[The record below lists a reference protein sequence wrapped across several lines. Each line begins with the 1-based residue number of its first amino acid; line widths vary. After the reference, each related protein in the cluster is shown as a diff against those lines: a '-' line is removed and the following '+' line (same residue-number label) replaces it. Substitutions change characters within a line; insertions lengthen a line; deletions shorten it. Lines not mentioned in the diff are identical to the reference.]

1 MSKRIDFYFDFTS
14 PYGYFASTRINELA
28 AKYGHQVD
36 WHPYVGEEFKPS
48 NSGTGL
54 SQIPAKLKYQKRDII
69 RTAQFEQIP
78 YQEPSVTTLDARH
91 AARAVLWVESSLG
104 EAKGIEL
111 AQAIL
116 RAYHVEGKNISDTQT
131 IGALAQNIGLNSEEV
146 LAGISHASTREQF
159 RAEVDLAT
167 AKGVFGSP
175 FFILDGEPFWGFD
188 RMDQLE
194 AALKRKELGKETSEN
209 A

>member
-14 PYGYFASTRINELA
+14 PYGYFASTHINELA
-28 AKYGHQVD
+28 DKYDHQVD

-69 RTAQFEQIP
+69 RTAQFENIP
-78 YQEPSVTTLDARH
+78 YNEPSVVTLDARY
-91 AARAVLWVESSLG
+91 AARAVLWVESTYG
-104 EAKGIEL
+104 EARGIEL

-116 RAYHVEGKNISDTQT
+116 RAYHVEDKNISDTQT
-131 IGALAQNIGLNSEEV
+131 ITAIAQSIGLNAEEV
-146 LAGISHASTREQF
+146 LAGISNASTREQF

-194 AALKRKELGKETSEN
+194 AALQRKETSEN

>member
-14 PYGYFASTRINELA
+14 PYGYFASTHINELA
-28 AKYGHQVD
+28 DKYDHQVD

-69 RTAQFEQIP
+69 RTAQFENIP
-78 YQEPSVTTLDARH
+78 YNEPSVVTLDARY
-91 AARAVLWVESSLG
+91 AARAVLWVESTYG
-104 EAKGIEL
+104 EARGIEL

-116 RAYHVEGKNISDTQT
+116 RAYHVEDKNISDTQT
-131 IGALAQNIGLNSEEV
+131 ITAIAQSIGLNAEEV
-146 LAGISHASTREQF
+146 LAGISNASTREQF

-188 RMDQLE
+188 RMNQLE
-194 AALKRKELGKETSEN
+194 AALQRKETSEN

>member
-14 PYGYFASTRINELA
+14 PYGYFASTHINELA
-28 AKYGHQVD
+28 DKYDHQVD

-69 RTAQFEQIP
+69 RTAQFENIP
-78 YQEPSVTTLDARH
+78 YNEPSVVTLDARY
-91 AARAVLWVESSLG
+91 AARAVLWVESTYG
-104 EAKGIEL
+104 EARGIEL

-116 RAYHVEGKNISDTQT
+116 RAYHVEDKNISDTQT
-131 IGALAQNIGLNSEEV
+131 ITAIAQSIGLNAEEV
-146 LAGISHASTREQF
+146 LAGISNASTREQF

-188 RMDQLE
+188 RMNQLE
-194 AALKRKELGKETSEN
+194 AALKRKETSEN

>member
-14 PYGYFASTRINELA
+14 PYGYFASTHINELA
-28 AKYGHQVD
+28 DKYDHQVD

-69 RTAQFEQIP
+69 RTAQFENIP
-78 YQEPSVTTLDARH
+78 YNEPSVTTLDARY
-91 AARAVLWVESSLG
+91 AARAVLWVESTYG
-104 EAKGIEL
+104 EARGIEL

-116 RAYHVEGKNISDTQT
+116 CAYHVEDKNISDTQT
-131 IGALAQNIGLNSEEV
+131 ITAIAQSIGLNAEEV
-146 LAGISHASTREQF
+146 LAGISNASTREQF

-188 RMDQLE
+188 RMNQLE
-194 AALKRKELGKETSEN
+194 AALKRKETSEN

>member
-14 PYGYFASTRINELA
+14 PYGYFASTHVNELA
-28 AKYGHQVD
+28 DKYDHQVD

-69 RTAQFEQIP
+69 RTAQFENIP
-78 YQEPSVTTLDARH
+78 YNEPSVVTLDARY
-91 AARAVLWVESSLG
+91 AARAVLWVESTYG
-104 EAKGIEL
+104 EARGIEL

-116 RAYHVEGKNISDTQT
+116 RAYHVEDKNISDTQT
-131 IGALAQNIGLNSEEV
+131 ITAIAQSIGLNAEEV
-146 LAGISHASTREQF
+146 LAGISNASTREQF

-194 AALKRKELGKETSEN
+194 AALQRKETSEN

>member
-54 SQIPAKLKYQKRDII
+54 SQIPAKLKYQKRDIL
-69 RTAQFEQIP
+69 RTAQFENIP
-78 YQEPSVTTLDARH
+78 YQEPSVTTLDARY
-91 AARAVLWVESSLG
+91 AARAVLWVESNLG

-116 RAYHVEGKNISDTQT
+116 RAYHVDSKNISDTQT
-131 IGALAQNIGLNSEEV
+131 ITAIAQSIGLNAEDV
-146 LAGISHASTREQF
+146 LADISHASTREQF

-194 AALKRKELGKETSEN
+194 AALKRKES
-209 A
+209 AQ

>member
-14 PYGYFASTRINELA
+14 PYGYFASTHVNELA
-28 AKYGHQVD
+28 DKYDHQVD

-69 RTAQFEQIP
+69 RTAQFENIP
-78 YQEPSVTTLDARH
+78 YHDPSVTPLDARY
-91 AARAVLWVESSLG
+91 AARAVLWVESTYG
-104 EAKGIEL
+104 EARGIEL

-116 RAYHVEGKNISDTQT
+116 RAYHVEDKNISDTQT
-131 IGALAQNIGLNSEEV
+131 ITAIAQSIGLNAEEV
-146 LAGISHASTREQF
+146 LAGISNASTREQF

-188 RMDQLE
+188 RMNQLE
-194 AALKRKELGKETSEN
+194 AALKRKETSEN

>member
-14 PYGYFASTRINELA
+14 PYGYFASTHVNELA
-28 AKYGHQVD
+28 DKYDHQVD

-69 RTAQFEQIP
+69 RTAQFENIP
-78 YQEPSVTTLDARH
+78 YNEPSVTTLDARY
-91 AARAVLWVESSLG
+91 AARAVLWVESTYG
-104 EAKGIEL
+104 EARGIEL

-116 RAYHVEGKNISDTQT
+116 RAYHVEDKNISDTQT
-131 IGALAQNIGLNSEEV
+131 ITAIAQSIGLNAEEV
-146 LAGISHASTREQF
+146 LAGISNASTREQF

-194 AALKRKELGKETSEN
+194 AALQRKETSEN

>member
-14 PYGYFASTRINELA
+14 PYGYFASTHVNELA
-28 AKYGHQVD
+28 DKYDHQVD

-69 RTAQFEQIP
+69 RTAQFENIP
-78 YQEPSVTTLDARH
+78 YNEPSVTTLDARY
-91 AARAVLWVESSLG
+91 AARAVLWVESTYG
-104 EAKGIEL
+104 EARGIEL

-116 RAYHVEGKNISDTQT
+116 RAYHVEDKNISDTQT
-131 IGALAQNIGLNSEEV
+131 ITAIAQSIGLNAEEV
-146 LAGISHASTREQF
+146 LAGISNASTREQF

-188 RMDQLE
+188 RMNQLE
-194 AALKRKELGKETSEN
+194 AALKRKETSEN

>member
-14 PYGYFASTRINELA
+14 PYGYFASTHVNELA
-28 AKYGHQVD
+28 DKYDHQVD

-69 RTAQFEQIP
+69 RTAQFENIP
-78 YQEPSVTTLDARH
+78 YNEPSVVTLDARY
-91 AARAVLWVESSLG
+91 AARAVLWVESTYG
-104 EAKGIEL
+104 EARGIEL

-116 RAYHVEGKNISDTQT
+116 RAYHVEDKNISDTQT
-131 IGALAQNIGLNSEEV
+131 ITAIAQSIGLNAEEV
-146 LAGISHASTREQF
+146 LAGISNASTREQF

-188 RMDQLE
+188 RMNQLE
-194 AALKRKELGKETSEN
+194 AALKRKETSEN

>member
-14 PYGYFASTRINELA
+14 PYGYFASTHINELA
-28 AKYGHQVD
+28 DKYDHQVD

-69 RTAQFEQIP
+69 RTAQFENIP
-78 YQEPSVTTLDARH
+78 YNEPSVTTLDARY
-91 AARAVLWVESSLG
+91 AARAVLWVESTYG
-104 EAKGIEL
+104 EARGIEL

-116 RAYHVEGKNISDTQT
+116 RAYHVEDKNISDTQT
-131 IGALAQNIGLNSEEV
+131 ITAIAQSIGLNAEEV
-146 LAGISHASTREQF
+146 LAGISNASTREQF

-194 AALKRKELGKETSEN
+194 AALQRKETSEN

>member
-14 PYGYFASTRINELA
+14 PYGYFASTHINELA
-28 AKYGHQVD
+28 DKYDHQVD

-69 RTAQFEQIP
+69 RTAQFENIP
-78 YQEPSVTTLDARH
+78 YNEPSVVTLDARY
-91 AARAVLWVESSLG
+91 AARAVLWVESTYG
-104 EAKGIEL
+104 EARGIEL

-116 RAYHVEGKNISDTQT
+116 RAYHVEDKNISDTQT
-131 IGALAQNIGLNSEEV
+131 ITAIAQSIGLNAEEV
-146 LAGISHASTREQF
+146 LAGISNASTREQF

-194 AALKRKELGKETSEN
+194 AALKRKETSEN

>member
-14 PYGYFASTRINELA
+14 PYGYFASTHVNELA
-28 AKYGHQVD
+28 DKYDHQVD

-69 RTAQFEQIP
+69 RTAQFENIP
-78 YQEPSVTTLDARH
+78 YNEPSVTTLDARY
-91 AARAVLWVESSLG
+91 AARAVLWVESTYG
-104 EAKGIEL
+104 EARGIEL

-116 RAYHVEGKNISDTQT
+116 RAYHVEDKNISDTQT
-131 IGALAQNIGLNSEEV
+131 ITAIAQSIGLNAEEV
-146 LAGISHASTREQF
+146 LAGISNASTREQF

-188 RMDQLE
+188 RMDQHE
-194 AALKRKELGKETSEN
+194 AALQRKETSEN

>member
-14 PYGYFASTRINELA
+14 PYGYFASTHVNELA
-28 AKYGHQVD
+28 DKYDHQVD

-69 RTAQFEQIP
+69 RTAQFENIP
-78 YQEPSVTTLDARH
+78 YNEPSVVTLDARY
-91 AARAVLWVESSLG
+91 AARAVLWVESTYG
-104 EAKGIEL
+104 EARGIEL

-116 RAYHVEGKNISDTQT
+116 RAYHVEDKNISDTQT
-131 IGALAQNIGLNSEEV
+131 ITAIAQSIGLNADEV
-146 LAGISHASTREQF
+146 LAGISNASTREQF

-188 RMDQLE
+188 RMNQLE
-194 AALKRKELGKETSEN
+194 AALKRKETSEN